1 MNQLAERAKGQ
12 EAARDI
18 AFHRYHEFELVVG
31 ALQIAIVLASVSV
44 VTRIVALALGAGV
57 IGALAA
63 AFGAVTAFT

>member
-1 MNQLAERAKGQ
+1 
-12 EAARDI
+12 
-18 AFHRYHEFELVVG
+18 
-31 ALQIAIVLASVSV
+31 V